1 MPRRPHLLAAWI
13 TFMKRALTGLASV
26 GILAV
31 TVGVETANAQSYRR
45 YGPARTYTSQ
55 AYTPKDPARFA
66 ARAVCA
72 LLRFPTRT
80 VRKPPAVVA
89 LATIEPFRTGE
100 RKRRRGAHRRSR
112 AAKMTNQPR
121 TVANKVMILPTESGY
136 TDDNAHNLWKR
147 ASNLR
152 KRSPHMGVICSR
164 TCRPRPSR
172 PTMVHLG
179 EAS

>member
-1 MPRRPHLLAAWI
+1 
-13 TFMKRALTGLASV
+13 MKRALTGLASV

-66 ARAVCA
+66 ARAVCT

-89 LATIEPFRTGE
+89 LATIEPSRTGE
-100 RKRRRGAHRRSR
+100 IKRRSLARPAKRFGRQ
-112 AAKMTNQPR
+112 AATR
-121 TVANKVMILPTESGY
+121 I
-136 TDDNAHNLWKR
+136 DNFSPAC
-147 ASNLR
+147 ASIDPAL
-152 KRSPHMGVICSR
+152 VQ
-164 TCRPRPSR
+164 
-172 PTMVHLG
+172 
-179 EAS
+179 